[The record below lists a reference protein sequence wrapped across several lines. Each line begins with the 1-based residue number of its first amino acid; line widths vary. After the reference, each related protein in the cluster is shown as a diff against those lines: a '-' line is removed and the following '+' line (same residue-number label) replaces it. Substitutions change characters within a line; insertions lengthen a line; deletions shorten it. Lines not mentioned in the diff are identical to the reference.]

1 MRLTPRHIEQLPQIP
16 QDENGPVFDEPW
28 QAKAFAMTVKLHE
41 QGLFSW
47 EEWASVLSDAI
58 KTAQDAGDPDL
69 GNTYYDHWLSALE
82 RLVTDKG
89 AADHVT
95 LEKRKEQ
102 WRNAYLNTPHGQ
114 PIALQA
120 GGTGAAAPAVD

>member
-69 GNTYYDHWLSALE
+69 GDTYSDHWLSALE
-82 RLVTDKG
+82 RLVTEKG

-95 LEKRKEQ
+95 LEKRQEQ

-114 PIALQA
+114 PIELQA